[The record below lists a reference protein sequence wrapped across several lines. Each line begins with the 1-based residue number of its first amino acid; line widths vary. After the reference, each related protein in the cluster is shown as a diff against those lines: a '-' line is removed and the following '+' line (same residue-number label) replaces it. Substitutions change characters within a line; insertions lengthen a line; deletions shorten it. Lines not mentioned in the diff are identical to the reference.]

1 MTRYKWIVE
10 EVDPSLKRQ
19 IVERFHTTPAISEI
33 ILKRNLA
40 DSQTLRNFI
49 SCPISELNDPFLL
62 PAMAQAVGKVL
73 DVVQNKKKI
82 VVYGD
87 YDVDGITSTSLLVE
101 FLRKLDAQVG
111 FYVPNRFDEG
121 YGLNEEA
128 VVKLAGKG
136 YSLLIAVDCGTNSL
150 SVLAKAREY
159 GIEVV
164 VCDHHNPLVSPDKG
178 TIIVNPKL
186 PDSRYPY
193 PELAGVGVVFKLI
206 SALLS
211 GLKDSQRSRFP
222 SNFLTQTLD
231 LVALGTICDVAPLT
245 GENRIL
251 VKRGLSLLVRTRR
264 PGLVALKKVAGL
276 EDKKIGTYEVG
287 FLLGP
292 RLNAAGRMSSALECV
307 QLLLEQNHQR
317 AHKISQRLDEEN
329 RKRQKIQ
336 EEIALE
342 IDQLLE
348 TEESLEKECGLVL
361 FSADWHEGVLGIVAS
376 RVAKM
381 HRKPTVLLTRAGD
394 MYKGSARSIESFDL
408 FQALSG
414 CQHLLDGFGGHRLAA
429 GLRMRQEN
437 LLSFREKFVS
447 LANQVLLEEDRVAKL
462 HVDSP
467 LTAGDMKR
475 ELFKF
480 LKYLEPYGEG
490 NQEPIFLFKGALLTE
505 IRPTSD
511 LKHLKLR
518 VKVDSLTFQA
528 VMFNAPSEILQQ
540 IEVGSQ
546 IDLVFCFRES
556 DFDTYG
562 GYEIVVLD
570 LRLNNRADCATFR
583 C

>member
-1 MTRYKWIVE
+1 MTRYRWIVE

-19 IVERFHTTPAISEI
+19 IEERFHTTPAISEI
-33 ILKRNLA
+33 ILKRNLT
-40 DSQTLRNFI
+40 DNQTLRNFI

-62 PAMAQAVGKVL
+62 PAMAQAVEKVL
-73 DVVQNKKKI
+73 DAVQNKEKI

-101 FLRKLDAQVG
+101 FLRKLDAQAG

-121 YGLNEEA
+121 YGLNKEA
-128 VVKLAGKG
+128 VVKLAGQG
-136 YSLLIAVDCGTNSL
+136 YSLLIAVDCGTNS
-150 SVLAKAREY
+150 SSALARARQY
-159 GIEVV
+159 GMEVV
-164 VCDHHNPLVSPDKG
+164 VCDHHNPLLSPDRG
-178 TIIVNPKL
+178 AIIVNPKL
-186 PDSRYPY
+186 PGSRYPY
-193 PELAGVGVVFKLI
+193 QELAGVGVVFKLI

-222 SNFLTQTLD
+222 SNFLTQSLD

-251 VKRGLSLLVRTRR
+251 VKRGLSLLARTRR

-307 QLLLEQNHQR
+307 ELLLEQNHQR
-317 AHKISQRLDEEN
+317 AHEISQRLDEEN

-342 IDQLLE
+342 IDQILE
-348 TEESLEKECGLVL
+348 TDASLEKECGLVL
-361 FSADWHEGVLGIVAS
+361 FSANWHEGVLGIVAS

-381 HRKPTVLLTRAGD
+381 HRKPTVLLTQTGD

-490 NQEPIFLFKGALLTE
+490 NQEPIFLFRGALLTE
-505 IRPTSD
+505 IRPISD

-528 VMFNAPSEILQQ
+528 VMFNAPSEVLQEL
-540 IEVGSQ
+540 EVGSQ

-570 LRLNNRADCATFR
+570 LKKS
-583 C
+583 